1 MVTPTGLKPSA
12 LYTITLRVVCADN
25 FKIQIYMNR
34 RWHTVGTTD
43 VTHETNRMAYQHP
56 STPAP
61 GEQLNN
67 KSINFKLMKITHN
80 PKSKNGNV
88 STCNCYAP
96 SHLHYCYADLTTHN
110 AQILCASVH

>member
-25 FKIQIYMNR
+25 FKYKYTDR
-34 RWHTVGTTD
+34 RWHTVGTSD
-43 VTHETNRMAYQHP
+43 VMHDRSRMAYKHP

-67 KSINFKLMKITHN
+67 KPVDFKAMKITHFS
-80 PKSKNGNV
+80 KSKNGNV
-88 STCNCYAP
+88 M
-96 SHLHYCYADLTTHN
+96 
-110 AQILCASVH
+110 

>member
-25 FKIQIYMNR
+25 FKYKYTNR
-34 RWHTVGTTD
+34 QWHTVGTTD

-67 KSINFKLMKITHN
+67 KTIDFKSMKITHN
-80 PKSKNGNV
+80 PKSQNGNV
-88 STCNCYAP
+88 STCTRYAP
-96 SHLHYCYADLTTHN
+96 SYIHHCYADLTTHN
-110 AQILCASVH
+110 AQILCGGVH